1 MDYART
7 VVAIEEQILGS
18 DLADSTVHGTG
29 FGHNNSQAAEGYL
42 QGPPLLVQAIA
53 FTEIVRPHKPRVF
66 KLKLSDGDKVRDA
79 SAIAWQVS
87 ASHSLDFN
95 DIQLGFKVS
104 LSYQDINE
112 YSLEKHI

>member
-1 MDYART
+1 MI
-7 VVAIEEQILGS
+7 VATEEQILGS

-42 QGPPLLVQAIA
+42 QGLPLLVQAIA
-53 FTEIVRPHKPRVF
+53 FTEIVQPHKPRMF

-79 SAIAWQVS
+79 FAIAWQVS
-87 ASHSLDFN
+87 ASHSLDFD

-104 LSYQDINE
+104 SNYRDVNE
-112 YSLEKHI
+112 YSVAKRI